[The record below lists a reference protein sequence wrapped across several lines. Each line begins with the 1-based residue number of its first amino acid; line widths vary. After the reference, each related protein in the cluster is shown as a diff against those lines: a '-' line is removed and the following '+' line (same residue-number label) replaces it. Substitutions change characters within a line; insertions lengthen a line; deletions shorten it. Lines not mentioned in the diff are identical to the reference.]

1 MWTHVRLNMY
11 IWGLQLNL
19 TLIADTWLERLDIL
33 TNSKVEESDIYR
45 ECSQSISP
53 VFNILFKV
61 WWIVTSLDVTGKR
74 GIDHGMII
82 LIDALCVKQC
92 FFPPRNVSIFL
103 HYLILSYASSVVLGM
118 AMLVDQ
124 STSLDPTEIS
134 IKDGLP

>member
-82 LIDALCVKQC
+82 WIDDLS
-92 FFPPRNVSIFL
+92 RNVSICL
-103 HYLILSYASSVVLGM
+103 HYLILSYVSSVVLGM

-124 STSLDPTEIS
+124 STSLDPTEI
-134 IKDGLP
+134 